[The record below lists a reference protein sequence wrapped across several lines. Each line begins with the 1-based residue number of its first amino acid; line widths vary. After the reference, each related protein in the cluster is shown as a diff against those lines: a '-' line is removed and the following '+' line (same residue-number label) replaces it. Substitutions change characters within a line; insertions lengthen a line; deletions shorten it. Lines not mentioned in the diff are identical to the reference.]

1 MNDNALQIGLTP
13 KDLQTVIEALEAYA
27 DAVYRSNSDVEYK
40 HTKGEE
46 IWRLREQ
53 LRKTL
58 VGADGS
64 ENAARGGS
72 EWTW

>member
-46 IWRLREQ
+46 IWNLRERLR
-53 LRKTL
+53 RRL
-58 VGADGS
+58 VGVDGS
-64 ENAARGGS
+64 EEAAGGGS
-72 EWTW
+72 EWAW